1 MRRALQ
7 PVVIGLMLFL
17 TARATSAREYAPR
30 VVSPERADAYSMKT
44 FAAFPRWRDL
54 KDDALA
60 WEVYKY
66 LVDTKSG
73 LFHCN
78 EVLEGDEA
86 LAEYR
91 NVRDPVKIINVYGYA
106 YCGILGPTMA
116 GVWEDMGRG
125 QARTVSLPDW
135 SHVLAEVSYGGKWH
149 YMDLDVRAVFRR
161 GDGTLA
167 SLEEARRDPSLWH
180 DRGPLF
186 FPNDALDQ
194 ARQVYQRT
202 RVDHYHGFNQ
212 SGHTMDYVL
221 RQGET
226 FTRWWTPQGGRWNHR
241 LEWNREDWLRKLIE
255 EKPRGPKPNHRDF
268 SVHDHGNGCFVYRPE
283 PHGRFVR
290 LRRRRLRLAERAA
303 GRGRP
308 DAGHAGPGLCG
319 LRGPLALRHRA
330 AGRPAGY
337 AGRRLRGRAGRVGR
351 ARGVALGLAR

>member
-7 PVVIGLMLFL
+7 PVVITLMLFL
-17 TARATSAREYAPR
+17 TVRAASAREYAPR

-116 GVWEDMGRG
+116 GVWEDMGRRQG
-125 QARTVSLPDW
+125 PHRDACPIGPTSWPRCPTAANGTTWTWTCGLCSAAATARWPRW
-135 SHVLAEVSYGGKWH
+135 
-149 YMDLDVRAVFRR
+149 RR
-161 GDGTLA
+161 PGTT
-167 SLEEARRDPSLWH
+167 RRCGTTAGRCSSPTMPWT
-180 DRGPLF
+180 RT
-186 FPNDALDQ
+186 
-194 ARQVYQRT
+194 RQVYQRT

-268 SVHDHGNGCFVYRPE
+268 S
-283 PHGRFVR
+283 
-290 LRRRRLRLAERAA
+290 
-303 GRGRP
+303 
-308 DAGHAGPGLCG
+308 DA
-319 LRGPLALRHRA
+319 
-330 AGRPAGY
+330 
-337 AGRRLRGRAGRVGR
+337 
-351 ARGVALGLAR
+351 